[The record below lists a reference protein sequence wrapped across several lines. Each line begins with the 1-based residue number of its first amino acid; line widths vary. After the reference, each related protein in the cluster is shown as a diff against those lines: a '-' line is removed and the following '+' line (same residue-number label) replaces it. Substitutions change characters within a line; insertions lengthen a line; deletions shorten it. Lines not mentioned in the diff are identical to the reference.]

1 MYTWYF
7 WICPATCIDLYWLD
21 IYIYIYLYAWGS
33 WCRGCCHHV
42 GHVQFLKASNLDV
55 EFFIFGEGV
64 GNYECFKVNYM
75 WTSTNAKNETFPF
88 WMSLIDV
95 GFPFFGSLYLVSSDV
110 CGLEEFLAELE
121 LLMEASWQ
129 LQLLSRNDSCLTK
142 RSHDNLWPWW
152 FGILQEIPALQT
164 TRTMNSPQVSYM
176 KLRHFL
182 PKWWCPPLFW
192 SSQELCL
199 PATGQGLTW
208 NRGDVSSSWSC
219 HSA

>member
-1 MYTWYF
+1 MQRLLPPCWTRSRF
-7 WICPATCIDLYWLD
+7 ESLGSRCWIFHIR
-21 IYIYIYLYAWGS
+21 
-33 WCRGCCHHV
+33 RGCW
-42 GHVQFLKASNLDV
+42 
-55 EFFIFGEGV
+55 
-64 GNYECFKVNYM
+64 YECFKVNYM
-75 WTSTNAKNETFPF
+75 WTSTNAKNETFLF

-110 CGLEEFLAELE
+110 CGLEEFLADLE

-176 KLRHFL
+176 KLRHFYL
-182 PKWWCPPLFW
+182 NESKWWCPPLFW

-199 PATGQGLTW
+199 PATGQGLTG
-208 NRGDVSSSWSC
+208 NRGDVCSSWSC

>member
-1 MYTWYF
+1 MLNSSYSARVLVWVLQGKLHVDF
-7 WICPATCIDLYWLD
+7 HKRKEWIV
-21 IYIYIYLYAWGS
+21 S
-33 WCRGCCHHV
+33 
-42 GHVQFLKASNLDV
+42 FLDV
-55 EFFIFGEGV
+55 FDW
-64 GNYECFKVNYM
+64 C
-75 WTSTNAKNETFPF
+75 W
-88 WMSLIDV
+88 
-95 GFPFFGSLYLVSSDV
+95 FPFFGWVYLVSSDV
-110 CGLEEFLAELE
+110 CGLEEFLADLE

-129 LQLLSRNDSCLTK
+129 LQLLQLLSRNDSCLTK

-176 KLRHFL
+176 KCL

-199 PATGQGLTW
+199 PATGQGLTRS
-208 NRGDVSSSWSC
+208 RGDVCSSGSC